1 MVWHLILTWQGDS
14 GMVWHLILTWQGDRS
29 DGVLYTHT
37 YSPHMQAIL
46 TLHGIT
52 LAAESISQF
61 AWLHDQ
67 KKKPRGTG
75 SDIQVS
81 VNTVLCKVKMPCISL
96 QIGIYGSILIF
107 LNHIQFSHRFLPYRR
122 WSKIVVQNSMR
133 QRCGLMLQPVHP
145 LPLSLLSVSE
155 LMVGKNQQ
163 QHKKRKPKTYGL
175 KTVNFLGQDKG
186 ERLKIK
192 EWMGKENNVF
202 IF

>member
-1 MVWHLILTWQGDS
+1 MGIHGS

-37 YSPHMQAIL
+37 YTGNPY
-46 TLHGIT
+46 
-52 LAAESISQF
+52 F
-61 AWLHDQ
+61 AWHYISCRVYFSICMAPWP
-67 KKKPRGTG
+67 KKNPRGTG

-107 LNHIQFSHRFLPYRR
+107 LNHIQFSHRFLPYQR
-122 WSKIVVQNSMR
+122 WSKIVVQNLMR
-133 QRCGLMLQPVHP
+133 QRYGLMLQPVHP

-163 QHKKRKPKTYGL
+163 QHKKWKPKTWWHPC
-175 KTVNFLGQDKG
+175 F
-186 ERLKIK
+186 
-192 EWMGKENNVF
+192 
-202 IF
+202 